1 MTPLIPDCYV
11 LCTLAI
17 LIICIEKSG
26 NTISDISASL
36 SVYFISNS
44 SIVVSAF
51 IAKSTPPRN
60 PGKTI
65 AYPANMISQDIP
77 FNATRLTTPQSAAP
91 ITPHNNA
98 FVSRNHPVIL
108 FFPYFLISFI
118 ASPFNNIFDFSITC
132 GSLLFPF
139 TFFLFYFI
147 IFQQA
152 ETQNEQK
159 ESYPLSSARFMLLF
173 T

>member
-1 MTPLIPDCYV
+1 MKMLGPKGILTPLIPDCYV

-108 FFPYFLISFI
+108 FFPYFLFFQKSHSFLI
-118 ASPFNNIFDFSITC
+118 LHLPFQIPY
-132 GSLLFPF
+132 L
-139 TFFLFYFI
+139 
-147 IFQQA
+147 
-152 ETQNEQK
+152 
-159 ESYPLSSARFMLLF
+159 
-173 T
+173 

>member
-1 MTPLIPDCYV
+1 MAKGILTYLIPDCYV

-65 AYPANMISQDIP
+65 A
-77 FNATRLTTPQSAAP
+77 
-91 ITPHNNA
+91 
-98 FVSRNHPVIL
+98 
-108 FFPYFLISFI
+108 
-118 ASPFNNIFDFSITC
+118 
-132 GSLLFPF
+132 
-139 TFFLFYFI
+139 
-147 IFQQA
+147 
-152 ETQNEQK
+152 
-159 ESYPLSSARFMLLF
+159 
-173 T
+173 